1 MPKDGPIKSD
11 IDVKVSV
18 IVPVYNGYSFIQEA
32 ILSVWNQTRPAD
44 EIIVVDDGSTD
55 GSDKIIEQLK
65 LQSPVPFKH
74 IRQNNRGSA
83 ASRNVAV
90 RAASGDV
97 ISFIDVD
104 DIWNKDY
111 LKIQLSHLNSTDNPG
126 YVICH
131 FLSFLDEEV
140 IGEQK
145 EKPHWVRKEHL
156 DKPQPGYLP
165 SCFVVKR
172 SVFEKLGM
180 FNEGLRFV
188 YDMNWFKMSRDIG
201 IPFSIEKAVLVN
213 RRIHLNNKTRNIPQL
228 QKYVLKVVRAGLKRN
243 RE

>member
-1 MPKDGPIKSD
+1 MDF
-11 IDVKVSV
+11 V
-18 IVPVYNGYSFIQEA
+18 ISCI
-32 ILSVWNQTRPAD
+32 
-44 EIIVVDDGSTD
+44 
-55 GSDKIIEQLK
+55 
-65 LQSPVPFKH
+65 PFKH

-83 ASRNVAV
+83 ASRNVAI
-90 RAASGDV
+90 RAALGDV

-145 EKPHWVRKEHL
+145 EKPHWVRTEHL
-156 DKPQPGYLP
+156 KNLQPGYLP

-172 SVFEKLGM
+172 SVFEKVGFFDEL
-180 FNEGLRFV
+180 FHYS
-188 YDMNWFKMSRDIG
+188 YDMNWFLIAQDLG
-201 IPFSIEKAVLVN
+201 IPFTIEMTVLVK
-213 RRIHLNNKTRNIPQL
+213 RRIHLNNQVRDVPQL
-228 QKYVLKVVRAGLKRN
+228 QHYALKVIRDTLKR
-243 RE
+243 RR